1 MLVKHLF
8 YTYRIVFLLLP
19 YPVTHNEWFNNDPH
33 LLSHSFHR
41 LEFYSLGKAVIR
53 VWVGCVPF
61 WRLMGESVFPFT
73 QAANRVQFRAVARL
87 GSCFLAGCLLEWLS
101 VS

>member
-1 MLVKHLF
+1 MNGLTMTLI
-8 YTYRIVFLLLP
+8 YYPIVSIG
-19 YPVTHNEWFNNDPH
+19 WSSD
-33 LLSHSFHR
+33 
-41 LEFYSLGKAVIR
+41 SLAKAIIR